1 MDAQFPS
8 DPALEY
14 ASERAV
20 RFLRAAGTNAR
31 VRRALIQIA
40 YTSAHHAQG
49 WRLVLEAFGHHT
61 PDQGSH
67 SDDVTCSDEVLEAV
81 TRLDTIDGP
90 LIQSLDAVL
99 TYEHPHAAQ
108 DLIGDLKEAKGE
120 SAVRNVE
127 LLVERIEAMRDPE
140 QRQRVSALDAA
151 ALEALADV
159 GMDTK
164 YWTRLAALVQRA
176 RQMPADSPLA
186 ATMPADYFRDRL
198 FEVYK
203 WIRKWSMLSQ
213 AAINDPQVLTALGL
227 MNNPPPS

>member
-8 DPALEY
+8 DSALEL

-31 VRRALIQIA
+31 VRRALTQIA
-40 YTSAHHAQG
+40 YTPAHHAQG

-61 PDQGSH
+61 PDQSPKAQA
-67 SDDVTCSDEVLEAV
+67 VACSDEALEAV

-108 DLIGDLKEAKGE
+108 DLIGDLKEGKGE

-159 GMDTK
+159 GMNTR
-164 YWTRLAALVQRA
+164 YWARLAALVQRA
-176 RQMPADSPLA
+176 RQMPAESPLA
-186 ATMPADYFRDRL
+186 TTPPSDYFRDRL

-203 WIRKWSMLSQ
+203 WVRKWSMLSQ
-213 AAINDPQVLTALGL
+213 ASIHDPQVLAALGVL
-227 MNNPPPS
+227 NNPPP